1 MTGDYAEYE
10 AECTRIRTENEDL
23 LAKFAAWLREQK
35 LKESTIKGHVTNID
49 FYVNDFLLY
58 EDAIEP
64 ADGIGDI
71 GYFLGDWFIRK
82 AMWSNQAQIKSNAAS
97 LKKFYTFMNEQ
108 GLVSDEDLDAM
119 KAEIKE
125 EMPEWLA
132 TMERY
137 DDPNIDDMDEV
148 WGF

>member
-1 MTGDYAEYE
+1 MTDDYAEYE
-10 AECTRIRTENEDL
+10 AECDRIRAENEEL
-23 LAKFAAWLREQK
+23 LAKFADWLRASN
-35 LKESTIKGHVTNID
+35 LKESTIDGHVSNID
-49 FYVNDFLLY
+49 LYINEFLLY
-58 EDAIEP
+58 EDAIEA

-71 GYFLGDWFIRK
+71 GYFLGDWFVRK
-82 AMWSNQAQIKSNAAS
+82 AMWSSQAQIKSNAAS

-108 GLVSDEDLDAM
+108 GLVDDEALQFM
-119 KAEIKE
+119 KGEIKE

-137 DDPNIDDMDEV
+137 DDPDIEDMAEV

>member
-1 MTGDYAEYE
+1 
-10 AECTRIRTENEDL
+10 
-23 LAKFAAWLREQK
+23 
-35 LKESTIKGHVTNID
+35 
-49 FYVNDFLLY
+49 
-58 EDAIEP
+58 
-64 ADGIGDI
+64 
-71 GYFLGDWFIRK
+71 
-82 AMWSNQAQIKSNAAS
+82 MWSNQAQIKSNAAS

-148 WGF
+148 WDL